1 MRLVLGDSG
10 KKFVIFA
17 TLVAAIMIGV
27 GQGSNLAYAANG
39 GPTTS
44 IESLG
49 VLQIAAHDLFNVNRC
64 MDEDRKLFPES
75 ECTVEDFE
83 DGKLNLSTLLWDT
96 TTVNNTPFSCDGD
109 ILMGGEPRNRETI
122 GIATAS
128 SQLGHIYC
136 YFEETYDSEFAYE
149 KTLSIYHKAI
159 KKEFQRTFKHD
170 FPAPQSD
177 PVGPEH
183 NLALRSLHDFA
194 PGTVKIDGEE
204 KNIFLLQGQ
213 LFDSRNELRQPTSVL
228 DGQLDVEFTGIATC
242 IPNTDPE
249 ICIVV
254 DLLLADQD
262 FGVQFLDDTP
272 GCEAT
277 KTCTFDDFLRELE
290 DGEYNE
296 DEDVTKLIIE
306 LFARGINLEQ

>member
-1 MRLVLGDSG
+1 LGDSG

-17 TLVAAIMIGV
+17 TIVAAIMIGV

-44 IESLG
+44 VESLG

-64 MDEDRKLFPES
+64 MDEDRMLITDGS
-75 ECTVEDFE
+75 CTVDDFE
-83 DGKLNLSTLLWDT
+83 DGELNLSTLLVDT
-96 TTVNNTPFSCDGD
+96 ANGDVPFSCTGDGD

-170 FPAPQSD
+170 FPAPQPGD
-177 PVGPEH
+177 VGHEH

-194 PGTVKIDGEE
+194 PGTVKFDGE
-204 KNIFLLQGQ
+204 NRLIFELQGE
-213 LFDSRNELRQPTSVL
+213 LFDSRNEMRQPTSVL
-228 DGQLDVEFTGIATC
+228 DGQLDVEFTGITTC

-249 ICIVV
+249 ICIEV

-262 FGVQFLDDTP
+262 FGVQFLGDTP

-277 KTCTFDDFLRELE
+277 KTCTFDYHLRELE

-296 DEDVTKLIIE
+296 DDDVTKLIIE
-306 LFARGINLEQ
+306 LFARGLEFP